1 MKDLD
6 IKKIEIAFI
15 TVFLISLLNGQFIV
29 AQPQTNDIDSEV
41 VLQNWFRVVE
51 DASQNFDSLKYSSV
65 YDQISDQFFELY
77 RNSNNQTYLNYAI
90 NEAGSNQRENI
101 KSKLSARELE
111 AVRPTIDKIENRELS
126 DDYFERDQFSPDDF
140 YTFLR
145 ISLNDSLRIKAIQL
159 LDKWSSDLPTAF
171 NESKMVGAAMSQAL
185 IHGYDKVNDFQKV
198 VEIGQYLIEDN
209 PFPASLFTVNLFE
222 VISYASRALGYYNES
237 LSINSNIL
245 QPAAREIGNYGLLYS
260 IKMDYAITLFRI
272 GNTATALDEL
282 EEVYDN
288 IEFLTSSRYR
298 SALFNNLAISY
309 LNTGQFE
316 KYVEFQLEAFE
327 LASEEENFGQQ
338 LSILRNLFIYYRR
351 QNETELAFNYLNQAL
366 QLSQEKDLSEETASI
381 LLSLGVYRRDVENNP
396 RLALDHFEEAQLLSD
411 STDNY
416 HRFFNSLIEIGE
428 TYFMMDQSEKATG
441 YLEQAMNISRDRDD
455 AAGFTQAAMRLA
467 NHLSLAGNFDKAR
480 EITDTQNPEDFNQ
493 LQFNY
498 EVLANNALLRIM
510 MHDKRYPEA
519 EKIAESMIDDIIIW
533 LRESIDHQT
542 GHMRMDEEFSEAF
555 RLHTL
560 LMQETNQTEKALVAI
575 GKLRNI
581 SRSGFYN
588 NPLLKSQI
596 LTDEELVED
605 YNIRSRIRNLRRQ
618 YAEASEEQR
627 IYLGNELLD
636 AISERNALQDR
647 VFPEYQ
653 QSSYEEDLKQFQRI
667 LKKDQMAMYVS
678 VFEDQ
683 VFRFV
688 ITRSDIR
695 LKVFPKDKDLLN
707 RLNSVVN
714 SFDEGTTDL
723 VGLHEIYSSFFDDA
737 ISDQF
742 SHIFFIPDGEFYRL
756 PIGILPTKPVNSSQS
771 YGSAHYLIEDYSI
784 SYMNTISDLTRE
796 RRNRSDYQY
805 DLAGFG
811 VKDFDSAGHPSLQ
824 NLPYSVKEVEEGA
837 ALLDEFD
844 DKRFFLNSES
854 TESNFRSMA
863 GDAKIL
869 HLATHSKVNDESPLF
884 SSIYFHQ
891 NEDTE
896 QQDNGI
902 IYAYELFDMN
912 MDADMVFLSSC
923 ESGTG
928 GYLKGAGVLGFS
940 RAFAYAGA
948 KSLSLNLWPIRDQA
962 AATITSSFYDAL
974 NSGQNKAEAM
984 RTARLHYLNNSN
996 SDPYLWGAMV
1006 IYGNIDTPL
1015 EKDSHPFIVFFS
1027 GSLFTM
1033 LLLSFFV
1040 LAGYNRSLR
1049 SWII

>member
-1 MKDLD
+1 MKIVNTKIFFIAAMSIIFIDACCNYALSQD
-6 IKKIEIAFI
+6 KKQSTENIYK
-15 TVFLISLLNGQFIV
+15 NW
-29 AQPQTNDIDSEV
+29 IDV
-41 VLQNWFRVVE
+41 VSHS
-51 DASQNFDSLKYSSV
+51 SQNFDSTAYSSV
-65 YDQISDQFFELY
+65 YDQISSEFFSLY
-77 RNSNNQTYLNYAI
+77 KETNNLTYLNYAI
-90 NEAGSNQRENI
+90 HESGSTQREII
-101 KSKLSARELE
+101 KSQLSKSELDNIVDVINKVE
-111 AVRPTIDKIENRELS
+111 NKIVPPNYY
-126 DDYFERDQFSPDDF
+126 DVKNFTPDDF

-145 ISLNDSLRIKAIQL
+145 VGVPDSLTDEALDL
-159 LDKWSSDLPTAF
+159 LDKWRSDLPIAYE
-171 NESKMVGAAMSQAL
+171 NNKLQAAAMSQAL
-185 IHGYDKVNDFQKV
+185 VHGYNRLNEFQKV
-198 VEIGQYLIEDN
+198 VEVGEYLVNDN
-209 PFPASLFTVNLFE
+209 PFPASLFTINLFE
-222 VISYASRALGYYNES
+222 IVSYASRALGYYNQS
-237 LSINSNIL
+237 LEINNKIL
-245 QPAAREIGNYGLLYS
+245 QPIAEQIGNQNLLYS
-260 IKMDYAITLFRI
+260 IKMDHASTLFRI
-272 GNTATALDEL
+272 GNADAALREYQ
-282 EEVYDN
+282 EVYDN

-627 IYLGNELLD
+627 VYLGNELLD

-653 QSSYEEDLKQFQRI
+653 QSSYEDDLKQFQRN
-667 LKKDQMAMYVS
+667 LKRDQMAMYVS

-695 LKVFPKDKDLLN
+695 LKVFSKNKDLLN

-844 DKRFFLNSES
+844 NKRFFLNSES

-1006 IYGNIDTPL
+1006 VYGNIDTPL